1 MRWRDVQ
8 WVEFEPPVEAPAPSD
23 PAPTDGYPLPV
34 PDDQAPAETPPQFD
48 ALPEPQSEPQPEPE
62 PEPEPASRQQRR
74 EAADAPAPIEAASP
88 PPARRRTLPT
98 DSRALRFAAIVLV
111 AGAAALVV
119 YRGGHFGAGQAMPAA
134 VPLQPPAAL
143 DDADGAPP
151 PRLGPRPREAPDRL
165 ARLRE
170 RSKAGDAAAQYELA
184 LAYARGD
191 GVTQDYAR
199 AASLFREA
207 AISDDIRA
215 QFDLAVMYEEGLGLS
230 RNMNEA
236 LIWYHSAAARNYAPA
251 EYNLAVSYAEG
262 RGAPADMVAAAR
274 WYLRAAAQG
283 VVPAMINFAILCETG
298 QGTEQSSVTA
308 YAWYRAA
315 AARDDKDAAKRADD
329 LWRHFSDAERRKAE
343 AAETTIA
350 RSIRQS
356 AAEPLPLTATNPQ
369 PP

>member
-8 WVEFEPPVEAPAPSD
+8 WVEFEPPAAASTPSG
-23 PAPTDGYPLPV
+23 PLPTDGCPLPAT
-34 PDDQAPAETPPQFD
+34 DDQAPTATPPQ
-48 ALPEPQSEPQPEPE
+48 PEARPEPQPEPE
-62 PEPEPASRQQRR
+62 PEPEPA
-74 EAADAPAPIEAASP
+74 PAPMRHR
-88 PPARRRTLPT
+88 ARPT
-98 DSRALRFAAIVLV
+98 ESRPLRFAAVVLV

-134 VPLQPPAAL
+134 EPLRPPAGL
-143 DDADGAPP
+143 DDTDGAVP
-151 PRLGPRPREAPDRL
+151 PRLGPRLRAVPDRL
-165 ARLRE
+165 ARLQE

-191 GVTQDYAR
+191 GVAQDYAK

-230 RNMNEA
+230 RNINEA

-251 EYNLAVSYAEG
+251 EYNLAVAYAEG
-262 RGAPADMVAAAR
+262 RGASADMVAAAR

-298 QGTEQSSVTA
+298 QGIEQSSVIA

-315 AARDDKDAAKRADD
+315 AARGDKDAAKRADD

-343 AAETTIA
+343 AAATTIA

-356 AAEPLPLTATNPQ
+356 AAAPLPLAATSPQ
-369 PP
+369 PR